1 MDPLKNIADV
11 LPQIVASRERLA
23 SFAHDIGYALR
34 TVSDEELRQLRNLL
48 ANTVIGDV
56 RDAGVISGV
65 LEMIDGYR
73 AGNASARRENQATD
87 QLDDDLA
94 RDIVA
99 ELAQHSATTSEL
111 AEALDASPLEVSQA
125 VNQLRKLDLVDSTRD
140 LLNGPVRPHRL
151 SLQGRVLADRA
162 GLVSQDAGVSEADEL
177 RRRAKYREERHYE
190 NESGFAAAELGGEEE
205 G

>member
-1 MDPLKNIADV
+1 V
-11 LPQIVASRERLA
+11 
-23 SFAHDIGYALR
+23 LR

-48 ANTVIGDV
+48 ANIVIGDA
-56 RDAGVISGV
+56 RDAGMISGV

-73 AGNASARRENQATD
+73 AANASVRGENEASD
-87 QLDDDLA
+87 QLNDDLA

-111 AEALDASPLEVSQA
+111 AEALGTSPLRVSQA
-125 VNQLRKLDLVDSTRD
+125 LHQLRKLDLVDSTRD
-140 LLNGPVRPHRL
+140 LLNEPVRPHRL

-162 GLVSQDAGVSEADEL
+162 GLVSQDDGVSEADEL
-177 RRRAKYREERHYE
+177 RRRAKYREERAYE
-190 NESGFAAAELGGEEE
+190 KDCGFPAAELGGEEE